1 MIRPLLVAATLTT
14 WAVAVAPLQAQNTQ
28 PPCQD
33 PAYRQ
38 FDFWLGSWD
47 VFRPDG
53 QKAGHNDITSEMG
66 GCVLHEHY
74 DGAGGYHGESFN
86 TWDPGR
92 GVWHQTWVDNGG
104 TLLLIEGTFSE
115 GHMRLEGTTVGSDGS
130 KPSNASPGRS
140 STRAA
145 TACASS
151 GNSPPTAATV
161 GPWLSTA
168 NTGACPADQ
177 PAGDWST
184 GRSSPTLASGSHLPP
199 EAR

>member
-14 WAVAVAPLQAQNTQ
+14 WAVAVAPLQAQTTQ

-115 GHMRLEGTTVGSDGS
+115 GHMRLEGTTVGLDGS
-130 KPSNASPGRS
+130 TTLHRITWTQLDESGDRVRQLWEQSTDGGDSWAVAFDGEYRRVPG
-140 STRAA
+140 
-145 TACASS
+145 
-151 GNSPPTAATV
+151 
-161 GPWLSTA
+161 
-168 NTGACPADQ
+168 
-177 PAGDWST
+177 
-184 GRSSPTLASGSHLPP
+184 
-199 EAR
+199 